1 MIDSDSDQDAN
12 HTPQNAEAE
21 SQQHN
26 AMSAGGGA
34 DVGGPPEAGEQLHLL
49 RPDAFDLQE
58 NFIWEKNVLVIDE
71 VEEMIRLTV
80 GGGVNRNKWRNR
92 LVESMYQLACS
103 LAWQEVASQET
114 RTDKVSLHR
123 LLATAFEGVVAN
135 YHLKAYPR
143 EHFFLHFPERNWP
156 TDFLAKVAEER
167 GKAPTS
173 AWLHKPAHVELLHR
187 PVGEQI
193 AVFFGKRIY
202 DVAATCRSFIISSLN
217 PPLCR
222 ERGVRDGHPRS
233 RTPRDP
239 ERHHRRSADDS
250 AAQGGPQG
258 GRGRED
264 WGRP

>member
-167 GKAPTS
+167 GKA
-173 AWLHKPAHVELLHR
+173 AYLGLAAQAR
-187 PVGEQI
+187 P
-193 AVFFGKRIY
+193 
-202 DVAATCRSFIISSLN
+202 
-217 PPLCR
+217 
-222 ERGVRDGHPRS
+222 RGVAPPAGVARGSMMWLPRVALS
-233 RTPRDP
+233 
-239 ERHHRRSADDS
+239 SS
-250 AAQGGPQG
+250 AASTLPCAENEG
-258 GRGRED
+258 
-264 WGRP
+264 